1 MQTITLYRT
10 IAENGR
16 VTVSPN
22 KPEKYD
28 STLYRLV
35 ADEGKELVKGEYH
48 TTCIDTDTTDGW
60 TEQDAPWKDYSTLE
74 RAQLQYVAEQ
84 LEKIKEV
91 YAT

>member
-1 MQTITLYRT
+1 MQTITLCRT

-22 KPEKYD
+22 EPEKYD
-28 STLYRLV
+28 SALYRLV

-60 TEQDAPWKDYSTLE
+60 TEQDAPDTEMS
-74 RAQLQYVAEQ
+74 AEEK
-84 LEKIKEV
+84 LAEIEKIYEE
-91 YAT
+91 AEA